1 MEMLRSPSGHEDDFR
16 PQPYKIPKIPI
27 SDAKKNY
34 YKQFLY
40 SNIAHCSNIPT
51 YEQIENGPW
60 PKQKYVLERCVATC
74 KGIPEILPEGTYKFI
89 FKYTGEVEIGMTL
102 IVKLKSKFLP

>member
-1 MEMLRSPSGHEDDFR
+1 MEMLRSPSGNENDFR
-16 PQPYKIPKIPI
+16 PLPYTIPKISF

-51 YEQIENGPW
+51 YEEIENTPW
-60 PKQKYVLERCVATC
+60 PKMKYKLERCVPTC
-74 KGIPEILPEGTYKFI
+74 EGIPEILPEGTYKFI
-89 FKYTGEVEIGMTL
+89 FKCTGEVEIGMTL
-102 IVKLKSKFLP
+102 VAKIKSKLLP